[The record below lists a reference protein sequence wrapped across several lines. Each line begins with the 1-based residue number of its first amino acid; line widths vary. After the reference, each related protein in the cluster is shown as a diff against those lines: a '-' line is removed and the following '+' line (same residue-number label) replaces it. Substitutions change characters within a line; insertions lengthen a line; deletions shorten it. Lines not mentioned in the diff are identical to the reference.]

1 MIEKRSNFTKPTPQY
16 RRGFS
21 DHDILYYASKGKGGR
36 GISAEK
42 MKSMADWLDYNLE
55 IDELHD
61 EIKRVGNKMIKD
73 LYIPE
78 GFDKELA
85 KRDKEIAELKKQLQ
99 DKEQTVD
106 ETITELNNEV
116 KDNLQQAEAFREMQK
131 NMQELLEESAE
142 ITVDKYIKECRI
154 PRHQK
159 ETAKKLYLS
168 NREMFDE
175 MYKDAPVIVDTSQKP
190 QSKKQYD
197 NVQQI
202 ADYFKN

>member
-1 MIEKRSNFTKPTPQY
+1 MSENENGVQNNENEVNEVQANIVGE
-16 RRGFS
+16 
-21 DHDILYYASKGKGGR
+21 
-36 GISAEK
+36 
-42 MKSMADWLDYNLE
+42 DYINRFK
-55 IDELHD
+55 EL
-61 EIKRVGNKMIKD
+61 K
-73 LYIPE
+73 E

-85 KRDKEIAELKKQLQ
+85 KRDKEINELKAQLEAK
-99 DKEQTVD
+99 DNVVD

-116 KDNLQQAEAFREMQK
+116 RDNLEQAEAFREMQK
-131 NMQELLEESAE
+131 NMQELMEESAE
-142 ITVDKYIKECRI
+142 ITVDKYIKEGKI
-154 PRHQK
+154 PSHQK
-159 ETAKKLYLS
+159 ETAKKLYLG

>member
-1 MIEKRSNFTKPTPQY
+1 MSEENNEPTVNETTT
-16 RRGFS
+16 
-21 DHDILYYASKGKGGR
+21 ATV
-36 GISAEK
+36 
-42 MKSMADWLDYNLE
+42 ADTEVLDRFK
-55 IDELHD
+55 EL
-61 EIKRVGNKMIKD
+61 K
-73 LYIPE
+73 E

-85 KRDKEIAELKKQLQ
+85 KRDKEINELKAQLEAK
-99 DKEQTVD
+99 DNVVD

-131 NMQELLEESAE
+131 NMDELMQESAE
-142 ITVDKYIKECRI
+142 ITVDKYIKEGKI

-159 ETAKKLYLS
+159 ETAKKLYLG